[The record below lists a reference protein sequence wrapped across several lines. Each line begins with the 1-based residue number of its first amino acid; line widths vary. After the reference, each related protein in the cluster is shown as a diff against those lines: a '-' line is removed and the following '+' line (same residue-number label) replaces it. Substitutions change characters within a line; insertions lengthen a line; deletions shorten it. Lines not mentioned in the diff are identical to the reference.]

1 MDRNTLE
8 GLHRAHVSRLAADT
22 GQALRK
28 HGYDALVVHSG
39 APQKR
44 TQADDQYWPLRVTP
58 EFQHWLP
65 LMEPGC
71 ALVVEPGRKPRLL
84 RLRET
89 NFWEALAL
97 PETDHFWGSFDV
109 VEASSAPAMR
119 DLLPR
124 ARVANPPQLVA
135 ALDQLRVHKTP
146 YEEECIAEANR
157 RAAAGHEDLR
167 RLFADGDRPEL
178 ELHLAFLGATKQ
190 DDADTPYKNIVA
202 LGAHSAT
209 LHHVSYSK
217 RAQPAQSLLVDAGAC
232 FAGYCSDVT
241 RTWVKGGGGAGSAFA
256 GLVAQ
261 VDAMQQRLCA
271 QARTGLPYE
280 ALHDESHR
288 QVGGILRETGL
299 LKTSGEE
306 GVAAG
311 VTRAFYPHGPSCAT
325 RPSFRSDSASPSSR
339 ASTSSM
345 RCSAR
350 FAKGPSRAPSTG
362 GSSMPSRP
370 SAASASKTTWSSA
383 KTASATSPAN
393 PSPKAVALW
402 TKRSP
407 RSRGGR
413 GVDFSK
419 KKSPRAPR
427 LRGDLFGQCTPAIS
441 FLMGRVS
448 AASSTAEPMAK
459 AATERKS
466 PGRDPFGSK

>member
-8 GLHRAHVSRLAADT
+8 GLHRAHVSRLATDT

-89 NFWEALAL
+89 NFWEALAP

-124 ARVANPPQLVA
+124 AHVAFIGDEVAAAKAWGIADVNPPQLVA

-311 VTRAFYPHGPSCAT
+311 VTRAFYPHGLGHSLGLQCHDVGCASVKP
-325 RPSFRSDSASPSSR
+325 RPENPFLRNTTIISERQCFTVEPGIYFIDALLRPLR
-339 ASTSSM
+339 EGPL
-345 RCSAR
+345 AR
-350 FAKGPSRAPSTG
+350 TVDWRL
-362 GSSMPSRP
+362 
-370 SAASASKTTWSSA
+370 
-383 KTASATSPAN
+383 
-393 PSPKAVALW
+393 VDAL
-402 TKRSP
+402 S
-407 RSRGGR
+407 
-413 GVDFSK
+413 
-419 KKSPRAPR
+419 
-427 LRGDLFGQCTPAIS
+427 
-441 FLMGRVS
+441 
-448 AASSTAEPMAK
+448 
-459 AATERKS
+459 
-466 PGRDPFGSK
+466 PFGGIRIEDDVVVRENGLRNLTREVLPQGDGKVA

>member
-22 GQALRK
+22 GQALRE
-28 HGYDALVVHSG
+28 HGYDGLVIHSG

-44 TQADDQYWPLRVTP
+44 TLADDQYWPLRVTP

-65 LMEPGC
+65 LAEPGC
-71 ALVVEPGRKPRLL
+71 ALAVEPGRKPRLL

-89 NFWEALAL
+89 NFWEALA
-97 PETDHFWGSFDV
+97 PPDSDHFWGSFDV
-109 VEASSAPAMR
+109 AEVASEAAAR
-119 DLLPR
+119 ELVPR
-124 ARVANPPQLVA
+124 GRVAFIGDEGAAAAAWGIAEVNPPQLVA
-135 ALDQLRVHKTP
+135 ALDRLRVHKTP

-167 RLFADGDRPEL
+167 RLFAGGDKSEL

-190 DDADTPYKNIVA
+190 DDAETPYKNIVA

-217 RAQPAQSLLVDAGAC
+217 RAQPAQSLLVDAGAS

-241 RTWVKGGGGAGSAFA
+241 RTWVKGGGAAASAFA

-261 VDAMQQRLCA
+261 VEAMQQRLCA

-306 GVAAG
+306 AVAAG
-311 VTRAFYPHGPSCAT
+311 VTRAFYPHGLGHSLGLQCHDVGCAT
-325 RPSFRSDSASPSSR
+325 VKPRPDNPFLRNTTVISDRQCFTIEPGIYFIDALLRPLR
-339 ASTSSM
+339 EGPL
-345 RCSAR
+345 AR
-350 FAKGPSRAPSTG
+350 TVDWKLVDALAPLG
-362 GSSMPSRP
+362 GIRIEDDVVVHENGVRNLTREVL
-370 SAASASKTTWSSA
+370 AQGGG
-383 KTASATSPAN
+383 
-393 PSPKAVALW
+393 AVA
-402 TKRSP
+402 
-407 RSRGGR
+407 
-413 GVDFSK
+413 
-419 KKSPRAPR
+419 
-427 LRGDLFGQCTPAIS
+427 
-441 FLMGRVS
+441 
-448 AASSTAEPMAK
+448 
-459 AATERKS
+459 
-466 PGRDPFGSK
+466 